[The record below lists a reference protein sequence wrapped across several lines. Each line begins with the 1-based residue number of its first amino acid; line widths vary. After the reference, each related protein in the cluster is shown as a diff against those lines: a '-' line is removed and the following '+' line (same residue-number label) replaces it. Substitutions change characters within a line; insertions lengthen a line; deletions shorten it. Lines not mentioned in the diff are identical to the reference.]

1 MDRRTLA
8 LIALC
13 LALYLLYPY
22 ILKSVGLGQYAG
34 PPRQATDTSRVA
46 RTVTPT
52 PTPGTTTASPA
63 PASMSAAAGAES
75 AAATP
80 ERTVL
85 VETPL
90 YRAWF
95 SSRGARLLS
104 VELKRYASAHGAT
117 LGRGR
122 HQRHGDPL
130 PEDQRV
136 ELSGEP
142 ALALDLG
149 SGDATHGLARV
160 SYEAAES
167 LDAAGEI
174 RTLTFRGRDSGG
186 ATIRQTYRIRPD
198 DYAMDL
204 EVEIRGVPIAAK
216 ITDYSITTRSWPLS
230 HEHDQIADER
240 SLRAA
245 SLIGTSL
252 HRDPAGAL
260 RKAPKA
266 YEGNVEWAVVQTR
279 YFSGGLAV
287 AQGTARSASASL
299 STRTLPDQDVSRLGA
314 EAKPLQDVVSQTLV
328 MSLPGESEAPN
339 RFVVYFGP
347 NEFFRLSKL
356 GHGLERVVD
365 LGWGWI
371 TPFSRLLLRLM
382 VWLYGWIRN
391 YGLSIIVLATLVR
404 MLLHPISMVS
414 VKSMRE
420 MQRVQPEVERIREK
434 YKNDPQAMNEAMMAL
449 YKEHKINP
457 AGGCL
462 PMLVQMPLF
471 FALYSV
477 LFNAIEL
484 RQAPFVAWITD
495 LSAPDVLFHIP
506 LPALG
511 LLPIRILP
519 LVMAL
524 SGLLQQRMTPTDP
537 RQMSSMYFMN
547 VMMLVFFYNLPSGL
561 VLYWTVMNL
570 LTALQQWLALRED
583 GSRRPVGAASVV
595 AARSG
600 SK

>member
-8 LIALC
+8 LIALM

-22 ILKSVGLGQYAG
+22 LLKSVGLGQYAG
-34 PPRQATDTSRVA
+34 PPRQTQEASRVA
-46 RTVTPT
+46 RAVTPRAT
-52 PTPGTTTASPA
+52 PAASPA
-63 PASMSAAAGAES
+63 QVGAISTSPPAGADT
-75 AAATP
+75 AGVAP

-85 VETPL
+85 IDTPL

-95 SSRGARLLS
+95 SSRGARLVS
-104 VELKRYASAHGAT
+104 VELKHYASTHGAT
-117 LGRGR
+117 LGRHR
-122 HQRHGDPL
+122 HLRRGEAL

-136 ELSGEP
+136 ALSSDP
-142 ALALDLG
+142 ALAIDLG
-149 SGDATHGLARV
+149 SGNDLHGLGGLN
-160 SYEAAES
+160 YEPAES
-167 LDAAGEI
+167 LDAAGQV
-174 RTLTFRGRDSGG
+174 RALTFRAHDPGG
-186 ATIRQTYRIRPD
+186 ATLRQTYRIRPD

-204 EVEIRGVPIAAK
+204 EVEIRGVPIASR
-216 ITDYSITTRSWPLS
+216 ITDYSITSRSWPLA
-230 HEHDQIADER
+230 HEHDQLDEER
-240 SLRAA
+240 SLRAS

-252 HRDPAGAL
+252 HREPAGAL
-260 RKAPKA
+260 RKGPKS
-266 YEGNVEWAVVQTR
+266 YDGNVEWAVVQTR

-287 AQGTARSASASL
+287 AQGTARSASATL
-299 STRTLPDQDVSRLGA
+299 SSRALPADEVARLGA
-314 EAKPLQDVVSQTLV
+314 EAKPVQDVVSHTLV

-347 NEFFRLSKL
+347 NDYFRLSKL

-365 LGWGWI
+365 LGWAWI

-404 MLLHPISMVS
+404 LLLHPISMVS

-434 YKNDPQAMNEAMMAL
+434 YKNDAQAMNESMMAL
-449 YKEHKINP
+449 YREHKINP

-484 RQAPFVAWITD
+484 RQAPFVAWVTD
-495 LSAPDVLFHIP
+495 LSAPDALFHV
-506 LPALG
+506 AG
-511 LLPIRILP
+511 FPIRILP
-519 LVMAL
+519 VVMAL

-537 RQMSSMYFMN
+537 RQGSQMYFMN
-547 VMMLVFFYNLPSGL
+547 VLMLVFFYNLPSGL

-583 GSRRPVGAASVV
+583 GGRRPIGAVSVV
-595 AARSG
+595 AAGSG
-600 SK
+600 PK

>member
-1 MDRRTLA
+1 MDRRTLI

-13 LALYLLYPY
+13 LALYLSWGF
-22 ILKSVGLGQYAG
+22 ILKWAGLGQYAG
-34 PPRQATDTSRVA
+34 PPRQAPDTSRVA
-46 RTVTPT
+46 RAVTPG
-52 PTPGTTTASPA
+52 PTPGASTSGAGATTMSA
-63 PASMSAAAGAES
+63 PAGADTSAPG
-75 AAATP
+75 P
-80 ERTVL
+80 ERPIL

-90 YRAWF
+90 YRARF
-95 SSRGARLLS
+95 STRGARLVS
-104 VELKRYASAHGAT
+104 VELKLYASSHGAT
-117 LGRGR
+117 LGHHRHPPRGEA
-122 HQRHGDPL
+122 L
-130 PEDQRV
+130 PEEQRV

-142 ALALDLG
+142 ALMLDLG
-149 SGDATHGLARV
+149 SGNAVHSLAHV

-167 LDAAGEI
+167 LDAAGQI
-174 RTLTFRGRDSGG
+174 RALTFRGRDPEG
-186 ATIRQTYRIRPD
+186 ATIRQTYRIRPN

-204 EVEIRGVPIAAK
+204 EVEIRGVPNASR
-216 ITDYSITTRSWPLS
+216 ITDYSITARSWPLA
-230 HEHDQIADER
+230 HEHDQLDEER

-260 RKAPKA
+260 RKAPKS
-266 YEGNVEWAVVQTR
+266 YDGNVAWAVVQTR

-287 AQGTARSASASL
+287 SQGTARSASAAL
-299 STRTLPDQDVSRLGA
+299 SSRTLPTEEVAHLGA
-314 EAKPLQDVVSQTLV
+314 DAKPVQDFVSHTLV

-339 RFVVYFGP
+339 RFIVYFGP
-347 NEFFRLSKL
+347 NDYFRLSKL

-365 LGWGWI
+365 LGWSWI

-391 YGLSIIVLATLVR
+391 YGVSIIVLATLVR
-404 MLLHPISMVS
+404 MLLHPLSMVS

-420 MQRVQPEVERIREK
+420 MQRVQPEIERIREK
-434 YKNDPQAMNEAMMAL
+434 YKSDAQAMNEAMMAL
-449 YKEHKINP
+449 YREHKINP

-462 PMLVQMPLF
+462 PMVVQMPLF

-484 RQAPFVAWITD
+484 RQAPFVAWVND
-495 LSAPDVLFHIP
+495 LSAPDALFHV
-506 LPALG
+506 AG
-511 LLPIRILP
+511 FPIRILP

-537 RQMSSMYFMN
+537 RQSSSMYFMN
-547 VMMLVFFYNLPSGL
+547 VLMLVFFYNLPSGL

-583 GSRRPVGAASVV
+583 GGRRPVGAASVV

-600 SK
+600 PK